1 MHPMDPSSTP
11 APIQVWI
18 AEDHSLFGQ
27 RLMRAL
33 NRHPDIDC
41 PFHFSSGEDTLAALE
56 SHPAPTVLLLDLDLP
71 GMGGGKALPLIREK
85 APHTAVVVL
94 TVFEDDEKI
103 FQCICSGASGY
114 LLKTAGSD
122 GIADAVRTAASGGSP
137 ITPSVARRV
146 LDLVSRTKAAPKEHG
161 MTPRE
166 MEMLRAL
173 SKGLTLKEAAAEMGI
188 SYHTAD
194 DYVRGIYRKL
204 EVRNRSGAV
213 AKAIQEGWVS
223 PR

>member
-1 MHPMDPSSTP
+1 MEPTSPSP
-11 APIQVWI
+11 LIHVWI

-27 RLMRAL
+27 SLMRAL
-33 NRHPDIDC
+33 NKHPDIRC
-41 PFHFSSGEDTLAALE
+41 PFHFTTGEDTLQALE
-56 SHPAPTVLLLDLDLP
+56 SHPAPSVLLLDLDLP
-71 GMGGGKALPLIREK
+71 GMGGAKALPLLREK
-85 APHTAVVVL
+85 APHTAIVVL
-94 TVFEDDEKI
+94 TVFEDDAKI
-103 FQCICSGASGY
+103 FHCICAGASGY
-114 LLKTAGSD
+114 LLKTAGSE
-122 GIADAVRTAASGGSP
+122 GLADAVRTAAAGGSP

-173 SKGLTLKEAAAEMGI
+173 SKGLTLKEAASEMGI

-204 EVRNRSGAV
+204 QVRNRSGAV
-213 AKAIQEGWVS
+213 AKAVQEGWV
-223 PR
+223 PPQ